1 MVEEYPKLAE
11 TLKNELKEALLGYEH
26 IAEKKA
32 FVALV
37 DRGSLIKALELLN
50 KISGGEVHLTSI
62 NGADLGE
69 REMELTYFIWLLPQK
84 IRVLVKTRLPKDD
97 LKIQSAVK
105 VMPAAILYER
115 EVHEMLGVVF
125 EGHPRLERLFLPEDW
140 PEGVYPLRRD

>member
-1 MVEEYPKLAE
+1 MVEEYSKLAE
-11 TLKNELKEALLGYEH
+11 TLKDELKEALLGYEY
-26 IAEKKA
+26 IAEKRA

-37 DRGSLIKALELLN
+37 DRGSLIRALELLG
-50 KISGGEVHLTSI
+50 KISGGELHLTSI
-62 NGADLGE
+62 NGADLGGH
-69 REMELTYFIWLLPQK
+69 EMELTYFIWLLPQK

-97 LKIQSAVK
+97 LKVQSAVN

-125 EGHPRLERLFLPEDW
+125 EGHPKLERLFLPEDW